1 MFEAAMWRPEDGE
14 EGGAGGRRGG
24 LGVNGLP
31 RR

>member
-1 MFEAAMWRPEDGE
+1 MFAAAMWRPKDGE
-14 EGGAGGRRGG
+14 WGGTGEREGG